1 MNTLTINAPP
11 TRSRS
16 KRKTDAALGQEN
28 IPRADIARGGVER
41 PKAGIAVAQNI
52 PTITAQQTLMLVDDE
67 ENIIASLSRL
77 LRRDGYT
84 IVLANSGEQALALLA
99 RHPVG
104 VIVTDQS
111 MPKMSGAALL
121 NQVKELYPDTVRI
134 MLTGHADIQLAIDAI
149 NRGAIYKFL
158 SKPWEDDALR
168 ASIAEA
174 FVHYALVQQRAN
186 LARDIQIANDTL
198 AQINAELEL
207 LVERKNTQLDHLAN
221 YDPLTN
227 LPNRL
232 LLLDRLDREIVR
244 AQRDNKL
251 VVVMYVD
258 LDRFQQIN
266 DSFGHPVGDQLLQ
279 QVALKL
285 SHYVKDEDSLARLGG
300 DEFCFVLTG
309 IKDAHDAS
317 NVAQSIL
324 DSFKKYSVTIE
335 DNDIFITASIGIS
348 IYPFDGICTT
358 TLMKNADAA
367 LYHAKSEGFNSFQY
381 YTTQMSDMAWR
392 RLTLE
397 TELRHAVEREE
408 FVLYYQPKI
417 NLVSGRIIGVE
428 ALLRWQN
435 TERGLVSPMEF
446 IPLLEETGLIM
457 NVGEWALR
465 AASRQAQ
472 IWKAMGHDD
481 IRVAVNLSALQFKQP
496 DLAGMVQNICSEAG
510 LDIGMGALELELTE
524 SLLMKNVEGTMVT
537 LNKLHDM
544 GVRLSIDDFGTG
556 YSSLSYLK
564 KFPIHSLKIDQS
576 FVRDISTSKDDA
588 AIVSA
593 IVAMGHSLGLK
604 VIAEGVET
612 KAQLT
617 YLRKIKCDEMQG
629 YLFSRPVPGHEM
641 TRLLHD
647 KESLELSLEI

>member
-1 MNTLTINAPP
+1 MNTSTINAPL
-11 TRSRS
+11 TSSRA
-16 KRKTDAALGQEN
+16 KRKKDSAPSQES
-28 IPRADIARGGVER
+28 IPRTDLAIEEVER
-41 PKAGIAVAQNI
+41 PKNGIAAAQNI
-52 PTITAQQTLMLVDDE
+52 PTAAAQHTLMLVDDE
-67 ENIIASLSRL
+67 ENIITSLSRL

-99 RHPVG
+99 RHAVG

-111 MPKMSGAALL
+111 MPTMSGAALL
-121 NQVKELYPDTVRI
+121 NQVKDLYPDTVRI
-134 MLTGHADIQLAIDAI
+134 MLTGHADIQLATDAI

-158 SKPWEDDALR
+158 SKPWDDAALR

-174 FVHYALVQQRAN
+174 FVHYTLVQQRAN

-198 AQINAELEL
+198 AHINAELES
-207 LVERKNTQLDHLAN
+207 LVERKNSQLDHLAN

-232 LLLDRLDREIVR
+232 LLLDRLEREIVR

-251 VVVMYVD
+251 VVVLYVD

-285 SHYVKDEDSLARLGG
+285 SHYAKEEDSLARLGG
-300 DEFCFVLTG
+300 DEFCFVLTE
-309 IKDAHDAS
+309 IKDAHAAS
-317 NVAQSIL
+317 NMAQSIL
-324 DSFKKYSVTIE
+324 DSFKNYSVTIE
-335 DNDIFITASIGIS
+335 DNDIFITVSIGIS

-367 LYHAKSEGFNSFQY
+367 LYHAKSEGFNNFQY
-381 YTTQMSDMAWR
+381 YTAQMSDLAWR

-417 NLVSGRIIGVE
+417 NLISGRIIGME

-435 TERGLVSPMEF
+435 PERGLVAPSEF

-457 NVGEWALR
+457 NVGEWVLR

-472 IWKAMGHDD
+472 IWKAMGHED
-481 IRVAVNLSALQFKQP
+481 ICVAVNLSALQFKQP
-496 DLAGMVQNICSEAG
+496 DLAGMVQNICMEAG
-510 LDIGMGALELELTE
+510 LDLGMGALELELTE
-524 SLLMKNVEGTMVT
+524 SLLMKNVDGTMVT
-537 LNKLHDM
+537 LNKLHEM

-612 KAQLT
+612 RAQLN

-629 YLFSRPVPGHEM
+629 YLFSRPVPSHEM
-641 TRLLHD
+641 SRLLHD
-647 KESLELSLEI
+647 KESLELSFEI